1 MNYNEKIL
9 DIVISKLNQ
18 LATAYYVGEPKPKI
32 YFDGEVAFYNAD
44 WLKKQGTIDITPF
57 ALTLENTESKN
68 EGVKITVNQYGV
80 GFLCKESLRDD
91 FTAIFNSFYEAMR
104 DYQEEYDGNNYR
116 FKANGNQ
123 SGVAFSE
130 GSGRAELRFEHIIN
144 FQVVISSGTTSG
156 KDFSVSYRGSNLS
169 FKSFKITHGVARF
182 NMNAVADNSD
192 TINSNFNN
200 TTIIVETYVEK
211 NGSPIADNGIK
222 KWNFYN
228 GDPDDADAYLYV
240 PYDGETTTLE
250 KQIELFLNRTV
261 ADDVGFILKVD
272 FDNTTQ
278 SGNDY
283 ICFIVVENGISLDQ
297 MNKQGT
303 LLIKVGTTNLIN
315 ETCYLEG
322 YEMGVEYSDITTA
335 YLYFVV
341 KPTSDLLTAI
351 KIDNLSLPI
360 LDYSIS
366 TKVMTSPISTPNS
379 NQARSI
385 YTGKARAYM
394 FNVPKTSDTTYT
406 SIINKLFDSLMLDE
420 ADITKHFF
428 SVEFDFGTGK
438 IYTKQLVLETMVDNG
453 GNKGMWQ
460 LTFIDGELI

>member
-1 MNYNEKIL
+1 MTI
-9 DIVISKLNQ
+9 
-18 LATAYYVGEPKPKI
+18 YV
-32 YFDGEVAFYNAD
+32 
-44 WLKKQGTIDITPF
+44 L
-57 ALTLENTESKN
+57 
-68 EGVKITVNQYGV
+68 
-80 GFLCKESLRDD
+80 SL
-91 FTAIFNSFYEAMR
+91 
-104 DYQEEYDGNNYR
+104 
-116 FKANGNQ
+116 
-123 SGVAFSE
+123 
-130 GSGRAELRFEHIIN
+130 
-144 FQVVISSGTTSG
+144 
-156 KDFSVSYRGSNLS
+156 
-169 FKSFKITHGVARF
+169 
-182 NMNAVADNSD
+182 
-192 TINSNFNN
+192 
-200 TTIIVETYVEK
+200 
-211 NGSPIADNGIK
+211 
-222 KWNFYN
+222 
-228 GDPDDADAYLYV
+228 
-240 PYDGETTTLE
+240 
-250 KQIELFLNRTV
+250 
-261 ADDVGFILKVD
+261 
-272 FDNTTQ
+272 
-278 SGNDY
+278 
-283 ICFIVVENGISLDQ
+283 VENGISLNQ